1 MRLTRTNRL
10 LLLAPSLAA
19 TLCLSACNDDG
30 DGGGENGSCGG
41 GKCDE
46 AETLREELGARSD
59 VIARF
64 LLEAINEQ
72 GQLETEYLAMLEG
85 IAGLQGCD
93 RASIDSYVISDELVV
108 AEGDAAFPRVVN
120 TVCSSDRTK
129 ADLAFFALSF
139 ANADGTD
146 VSTRDIEMFAWDDAT
161 KVYNF
166 YKATPAQGS
175 ESALSIEVEPAECT
189 NCHLTPD
196 NVDGARMHMT
206 PIMNELAAP
215 WEHWFAEPVSFNHSV
230 PSFLDDAPNYQALTG
245 SASGFR
251 KSASRLEQSIRS
263 AFNQRVAIARLG
275 ARRNK
280 PADLEDAMALMR
292 PLFCDEQLTYVT
304 EDGSSGLLA
313 ATAVVD
319 DGWHSVFFQVMG
331 TGWEWEW
338 WNDRNLRLD
347 PPGAPDAVNMMPVR
361 GASVVAYEKQLM
373 SFRALQ
379 PEDVARIRALD
390 WHNPTMSDFRCGLYE
405 NAVERFRKGLPEGV
419 ESGEDTRTLHLMR
432 DLFPHILTVH
442 PGDFGIALE
451 EPVSLTASEADHF
464 IAFASADDASIEDL
478 VRAVADG
485 SVASSACGAQGVGM
499 CEVTLPE
506 MGAMI
511 EDRFKAVEAGGR
523 DFLNARRN
531 TLACKAVDHYES
543 VPHIPGTDCENPQP
557 EPDPAPED
565 PEPEGGTTGGPD
577 EGTSGGPEGG
587 TTGGPEGGTTG
598 GMGADAGNCCE
609 PRDAEVGCEQSDVQ
623 ACVCA
628 EDSFCCE
635 TAWDQQ
641 CVDLVDSLGCT
652 PGC

>member
-1 MRLTRTNRL
+1 MHAKRVLSLTSGVVGVTHAAALGVHAIGLGLADAIGLEAKHAIKQVDRL
-10 LLLAPSLAA
+10 LSNRGIDVWEEFAVWVPFVIGQREQVLVALDWTDFDKDDQTTLAMHLVSNHGRATPLVWMTVRKSTLTDKRNEYEDKLL
-19 TLCLSACNDDG
+19 
-30 DGGGENGSCGG
+30 
-41 GKCDE
+41 
-46 AETLREELGARSD
+46 R
-59 VIARF
+59 RF
-64 LLEAINEQ
+64 SEVVPQNVEAIV
-72 GQLETEYLAMLEG
+72 LADRGFGDQARYEFIEGLGLKFIIRFREG
-85 IAGLQGCD
+85 IAVTPPGEEPRPAG
-93 RASIDSYVISDELVV
+93 ELVPKNGRAV
-108 AEGDAAFPRVVN
+108 LL
-120 TVCSSDRTK
+120 K
-129 ADLAFFALSF
+129 
-139 ANADGTD
+139 
-146 VSTRDIEMFAWDDAT
+146 
-161 KVYNF
+161 
-166 YKATPAQGS
+166 
-175 ESALSIEVEPAECT
+175 
-189 NCHLTPD
+189 
-196 NVDGARMHMT
+196 NVDVTKGRT
-206 PIMNELAAP
+206 
-215 WEHWFAEPVSFNHSV
+215 SV
-230 PSFLDDAPNYQALTG
+230 PGVVLVKAKKMKSPWCLATNVSDMTAREIVNAYGRRFTIEESFRDAKDPRF
-245 SASGFR
+245 GFGL
-251 KSASRLEQSIRS
+251 SASRISKPERRD
-263 AFNQRVAIARLG
+263 RVFFLSAIATVL
-275 ARRNK
+275 
-280 PADLEDAMALMR
+280 
-292 PLFCDEQLTYVT
+292 
-304 EDGSSGLLA
+304 
-313 ATAVVD
+313 
-319 DGWHSVFFQVMG
+319 
-331 TGWEWEW
+331 
-338 WNDRNLRLD
+338 
-347 PPGAPDAVNMMPVR
+347 
-361 GASVVAYEKQLM
+361 
-373 SFRALQ
+373 ALQ